1 MHQWH
6 EVTESVTDH
15 LLNFL
20 IIENLNFKRK
30 IKEKILKRDF
40 SKSDKEKLI
49 KDFHELK
56 INNKIDKMKA
66 LNEKYILL
74 HENITCFWWKCMSTW
89 DFKLTWKQQTK
100 IMDHK
105 W

>member
-1 MHQWH
+1 MRNLNRQFFINFQDLICTSGKG
-6 EVTESVTDH
+6 TESVTDH

-66 LNEKYILL
+66 LNEKYNLL
-74 HENITCFWWKCMSTW
+74 HENITCF
-89 DFKLTWKQQTK
+89 
-100 IMDHK
+100 
-105 W
+105 